1 MGNVIQL
8 CLATNNILLMR
19 KWNYAFLLLAIALVW
34 KWQIA
39 SLPEDIPYK
48 KQTRW
53 SNDNTIIELCYRKI
67 SWFVNVMYCVSSCD
81 VCKSITYYGIKMLSW
96 AHGRLRVSCLFVRWM
111 APATPTLRSVS
122 RISNICLISS
132 PQTNHDILLNLVQ

>member
-19 KWNYAFLLLAIALVW
+19 KWNHAFLLLAIPLVW

-53 SNDNTIIELCYRKI
+53 SNDNTIIELGYRKI
-67 SWFVNVMYCVSSCD
+67 SWFVDVMYCVSSCD
-81 VCKSITYYGIKMLSW
+81 VCKSITYYGIKMLSS

-111 APATPTLRSVS
+111 APATPTLRSVCRS
-122 RISNICLISS
+122 SNICLISS

>member
-8 CLATNNILLMR
+8 CLATNNSLLMR
-19 KWNYAFLLLAIALVW
+19 KWNHAFLLLAIALVW
-34 KWQIA
+34 KRQIA

-53 SNDNTIIELCYRKI
+53 VNDNTIIELGYRKI
-67 SWFVNVMYCVSSCD
+67 SWFVDVMYCVSSCD
-81 VCKSITYYGIKMLSW
+81 VCKSVTYYGIKMLSW

-111 APATPTLRSVS
+111 VPATPTLRSVS
-122 RISNICLISS
+122 RSSNICLISS

>member
-1 MGNVIQL
+1 MGIVIQL

-19 KWNYAFLLLAIALVW
+19 KWNHAFLLLAIALAW

-53 SNDNTIIELCYRKI
+53 SNDNTIIELGYRKI

-111 APATPTLRSVS
+111 APATPTLRSVCRS
-122 RISNICLISS
+122 SNICLISS